1 MQINNTEKQYTC
13 VYEYNSL
20 IVNTLNETIVKHVY
34 SDQFRFMLINRMV
47 IQRVFVSCY
56 KFIHPLKSSD
66 NDVLPYMYR
75 VFLVILMYVV
85 LRFIIEN

>member
-1 MQINNTEKQYTC
+1 MKINNAEKLYAC

-56 KFIHPLKSSD
+56 KFTHPLKSSD
-66 NDVLPYMYR
+66 SDVVTIQY
-75 VFLVILMYVV
+75 
-85 LRFIIEN
+85 